1 MKRDGREDHYSKTK
15 IFNAINK
22 AVKEVT
28 HGEGDE
34 LLATKITTRLES
46 RYRKRNRAISVEEIQ
61 DDIETELM
69 KEQAFDIAKAYI
81 TYRYEHALLRN
92 SNSLDGKIMT
102 IVNGVNEEII
112 QENSNKNP
120 SINSTQRD

>member
-1 MKRDGREDHYSKTK
+1 MIVMKRDGREDHYSKTK

-34 LLATKITTRLES
+34 SLATKITTRLES

-69 KEQAFDIAKAYI
+69 KEQAFDIAK
-81 TYRYEHALLRN
+81 
-92 SNSLDGKIMT
+92 
-102 IVNGVNEEII
+102 EIGRASCR
-112 QENSNKNP
+112 E
-120 SINSTQRD
+120 RV

>member
-1 MKRDGREDHYSKTK
+1 MIVMKRDGREDHYSKTK

-28 HGEGDE
+28 KGEGDE

-81 TYRYEHALLRN
+81 TVPFCNISSRLTKQQLC
-92 SNSLDGKIMT
+92 SCCTK
-102 IVNGVNEEII
+102 
-112 QENSNKNP
+112 
-120 SINSTQRD
+120 